1 MAISEELQ
9 RRISSLTGEETPRQQ
24 GMMMSADGQ
33 RPFADISLPESLSRR
48 QPDLGIYQNQ
58 DIKEILTDFRT
69 QASAGNAREAS
80 EAYIPRLEE
89 MTGMN
94 RNDPDFRA
102 MLRGAGLTGGSG
114 GRMSEQDMNMM
125 IAQQGARQG
134 ISPVEQRAMA
144 FTSYLNTTDRTAPEE
159 VVNNYAMGNM
169 SFDDAIQLSQP
180 IQVID
185 EVTVTGQMPET
196 GQMSQAEGERLKMDI
211 FDSIRQ
217 RLGGRM
223 TEREGQRLQEAM
235 FGNDNSAVSNEKLM
249 ELQKALQELEAQRQ
263 MTNDPEEKELLGRMI
278 ENTTTKALAPQAD
291 LVDQLSQGAGEDDMM
306 AHVRSG
312 DINVSREMLENNPQ
326 LEDMIEQAAIEVG
339 IDPESMVYGTGI
351 ASLNEFTGAEQ
362 HGFLKKVAKGIKKVA
377 KVIAPVAAVVPGPWQ
392 APAIAYNRGRAVVN
406 IAKGKGGIGDLMTAA
421 GGFGGD
427 SKIGKFIGDSKI
439 GKAFGESKIGQFFGA
454 GEGGSGFFN
463 PAEGTKGIFGGSIGP
478 SFRKGIGGLFGG
490 GEGGS
495 GFFNPAED
503 ATGIFGGSIGP
514 AFRRGIGGLFGG
526 GGLPQPVQGEGGEL
540 IYQDAEGN
548 VITQQEY
555 EQLASQQGRFFG
567 RKTPQLIKSVGDAFG
582 FGGASGLRD
591 VYGGDVMT
599 DSQGNPIIDPTTG
612 QPMRSGFLR
621 NAQGGLSG
629 MGMLGIGAL
638 ATGLGKL
645 AYEDTKKDKG
655 VQLTPLNT
663 MNAAGRYN
671 LEAEIARRMG
681 QRAPNPTEFG
691 LLPANTM
698 PQLSGG
704 QPREMMYG
712 GAVEDLEGG
721 MARGMQEG
729 GEVQYPNKGLESL
742 ARVAPDVVKRMGYN
756 MGGYVMPMAY
766 AKGGNVAIEDF
777 DRMNG
782 QINGEGTETSD
793 DVPAM
798 LSDGEFVMTGQAVRG
813 AGSYNMNN
821 ESGIIT
827 LSPTGAPSR
836 DGGTDLMY
844 QLMEAFSSQA
854 RPA

>member
-1 MAISEELQ
+1 MASEELE
-9 RRISSLTGEETPRQQ
+9 RRIQNLIGETKGSISNREMELFLNSSPTNAMELIGNTKGAISDREMELFANSSPSNFITLTNGSDT
-24 GMMMSADGQ
+24 
-33 RPFADISLPESLSRR
+33 
-48 QPDLGIYQNQ
+48 
-58 DIKEILTDFRT
+58 KTFRD
-69 QASAGNAREAS
+69 
-80 EAYIPRLEE
+80 
-89 MTGMN
+89 
-94 RNDPDFRA
+94 NDPNINSLINQGYYEFKTPSVMNTIND
-102 MLRGAGLTGGSG
+102 TKGS
-114 GRMSEQDMNMM
+114 MSDQEMNMM
-125 IAQQGARQG
+125 MANQGARQG
-134 ISPVEQRAMA
+134 ISPVEQRAVA

-185 EVTVTGQMPET
+185 EVVVTGQMPDMAQE
-196 GQMSQAEGERLKMDI
+196 QRQAMAAGMLRP
-211 FDSIRQ
+211 
-217 RLGGRM
+217 LGGGRISEAEYKTYM
-223 TEREGQRLQEAM
+223 EAM
-235 FGNDNSAVSNEKLM
+235 NPSSGTADAKMM
-249 ELQKALQELEAQRQ
+249 ELRQAIEVLQQQ
-263 MTNDPEEKELLGRMI
+263 MGMTSDPEEKELLGRMI
-278 ENTTTKALAPQAD
+278 ENATTKAFAPQSD

-312 DINVSREMLENNPQ
+312 DVNVSREMIENNPA
-326 LEDMIEQAAIEVG
+326 LEDAIEGAALEVG

-351 ASLNEFTGAEQ
+351 ASLNEVTGAEQ
-362 HGFLKKVAKGIKKVA
+362 HGFLKKIAKGVKKVV

-392 APAIAYNRGRAVVN
+392 APAILYN
-406 IAKGKGGIGDLMTAA
+406 KGKAAVNLVKGEGGIGDIMTVMA
-421 GGFGGD
+421 GGSQKLLGDKGALKSITSGDFLKSGG
-427 SKIGKFIGDSKI
+427 
-439 GKAFGESKIGQFFGA
+439 
-454 GEGGSGFFN
+454 GFKD
-463 PAEGTKGIFGGSIGP
+463 AL
-478 SFRKGIGGLFGG
+478 KGIGSIDGEFKPFQYAKNIGQQYKDDQMQGYFGL
-490 GEGGS
+490 
-495 GFFNPAED
+495 
-503 ATGIFGGSIGP
+503 
-514 AFRRGIGGLFGG
+514 LGG
-526 GGLPQPVQGEGGEL
+526 GGQQV
-540 IYQDAEGN
+540 
-548 VITQQEY
+548 TQEEY
-555 EQLASQQGRFFG
+555 DQMTPEQQAAYNASQQNQGSSPFNIG
-567 RKTPQLIKSVGDAFG
+567 RKILGEGNTPNFIKGIEDTIKG
-582 FGGASGLRD
+582 QTG
-591 VYGGDVMT
+591 
-599 DSQGNPIIDPTTG
+599 PTSNSLFANL
-612 QPMRSGFLR
+612 PSMR
-621 NAQGGLSG
+621 NAQGGGLSG

-681 QRAPNPTEFG
+681 QQAPNPTEFG
-691 LLPANTM
+691 LLPANTL

-704 QPREMMYG
+704 QPR
-712 GAVEDLEGG
+712 LEEQV
-721 MARGMQEG
+721 MAAAQG

-742 ARVAPDVVKRMGYN
+742 AKVAPDVVKRMGYN

-766 AKGGNVAIEDF
+766 AEGGNVAIEDF

>member
-1 MAISEELQ
+1 MRDANGNI
-9 RRISSLTGEETPRQQ
+9 ITNP
-24 GMMMSADGQ
+24 DG
-33 RPFADISLPESLSRR
+33 
-48 QPDLGIYQNQ
+48 
-58 DIKEILTDFRT
+58 
-69 QASAGNAREAS
+69 
-80 EAYIPRLEE
+80 
-89 MTGMN
+89 
-94 RNDPDFRA
+94 
-102 MLRGAGLTGGSG
+102 
-114 GRMSEQDMNMM
+114 
-125 IAQQGARQG
+125 
-134 ISPVEQRAMA
+134 SPV
-144 FTSYLNTTDRTAPEE
+144 L
-159 VVNNYAMGNM
+159 
-169 SFDDAIQLSQP
+169 
-180 IQVID
+180 
-185 EVTVTGQMPET
+185 
-196 GQMSQAEGERLKMDI
+196 
-211 FDSIRQ
+211 
-217 RLGGRM
+217 
-223 TEREGQRLQEAM
+223 
-235 FGNDNSAVSNEKLM
+235 
-249 ELQKALQELEAQRQ
+249 
-263 MTNDPEEKELLGRMI
+263 
-278 ENTTTKALAPQAD
+278 
-291 LVDQLSQGAGEDDMM
+291 
-306 AHVRSG
+306 
-312 DINVSREMLENNPQ
+312 
-326 LEDMIEQAAIEVG
+326 
-339 IDPESMVYGTGI
+339 
-351 ASLNEFTGAEQ
+351 
-362 HGFLKKVAKGIKKVA
+362 
-377 KVIAPVAAVVPGPWQ
+377 
-392 APAIAYNRGRAVVN
+392 
-406 IAKGKGGIGDLMTAA
+406 
-421 GGFGGD
+421 
-427 SKIGKFIGDSKI
+427 
-439 GKAFGESKIGQFFGA
+439 
-454 GEGGSGFFN
+454 SGF
-463 PAEGTKGIFGGSIGP
+463 
-478 SFRKGIGGLFGG
+478 
-490 GEGGS
+490 
-495 GFFNPAED
+495 
-503 ATGIFGGSIGP
+503 
-514 AFRRGIGGLFGG
+514 
-526 GGLPQPVQGEGGEL
+526 
-540 IYQDAEGN
+540 
-548 VITQQEY
+548 
-555 EQLASQQGRFFG
+555 
-567 RKTPQLIKSVGDAFG
+567 
-582 FGGASGLRD
+582 
-591 VYGGDVMT
+591 M
-599 DSQGNPIIDPTTG
+599 
-612 QPMRSGFLR
+612 R
-621 NAQGGLSG
+621 NAEGGLSG

-756 MGGYVMPMAY
+756 MGGQVMMPMNYNMSSRPIMPMAY

>member
-9 RRISSLTGEETPRQQ
+9 RRISSLTGEMTP
-24 GMMMSADGQ
+24 
-33 RPFADISLPESLSRR
+33 
-48 QPDLGIYQNQ
+48 
-58 DIKEILTDFRT
+58 
-69 QASAGNAREAS
+69 SAGMTDVQEA
-80 EAYIPRLEE
+80 
-89 MTGMN
+89 GQ
-94 RNDPDFRA
+94 
-102 MLRGAGLTGGSG
+102 
-114 GRMSEQDMNMM
+114 MSDQDMNMM
-125 IAQQGARQG
+125 MANQGARQG

-185 EVTVTGQMPET
+185 EVVVTGQMPDMT
-196 GQMSQAEGERLKMDI
+196 PTTRPVGGGAISNAEMGMMQPSAGSTDAKM
-211 FDSIRQ
+211 
-217 RLGGRM
+217 
-223 TEREGQRLQEAM
+223 
-235 FGNDNSAVSNEKLM
+235 M
-249 ELQKALQELEAQRQ
+249 ELQQALQVLQEQ
-263 MTNDPEEKELLGRMI
+263 MNMTSDPEEKELLGRMI
-278 ENTTTKALAPQAD
+278 ENATTKAFAPQAD

-312 DINVSREMLENNPQ
+312 DINVSREMLENNPA
-326 LEDMIEQAAIEVG
+326 LEDAIEGAALEVG

-351 ASLNEFTGAEQ
+351 ASLNEVTGAEQ
-362 HGFLKKVAKGIKKVA
+362 HGFLKKIAKGVKKVV
-377 KVIAPVAAVVPGPWQ
+377 KVIAPVAAIVPGPWQ
-392 APAIAYNRGRAVVN
+392 GPAIAYNRAKAVVN
-406 IAKGKGGIGDLMTAA
+406 IAKGEGGIGDLLTAS

-427 SKIGKFIGDSKI
+427 SKIGKFFGDSKI
-439 GKAFGESKIGQFFGA
+439 GKAFGESKIGQFFG
-454 GEGGSGFFN
+454 GTPGIN
-463 PAEGTKGIFGGSIGP
+463 PSADATGIFGGTLGP
-478 SFRKGIGGLFGG
+478 RMKSGIGGLFGG

-495 GFFNPAED
+495 GFFNPAEG
-503 ATGIFGGSIGP
+503 TPGIFGGTIGP
-514 AFRRGIGGLFGG
+514 SIRRGIGGLFGG
-526 GGLPQPVQGEGGEL
+526 GQQGTATTQEDGS
-540 IYQDAEGN
+540 IVYQDAEGN
-548 VITQQEY
+548 VITQAEY
-555 EQLASQQGRFFG
+555 QKANEF
-567 RKTPQLIKSVGDAFG
+567 KTPQLIKSVGDAFG

-591 VYGGDVMT
+591 VYGGE
-599 DSQGNPIIDPTTG
+599 
-612 QPMRSGFLR
+612 PMRDANGNIITNPDGSPVLSGFMR
-621 NAQGGLSG
+621 NAEGGLSG

-681 QRAPNPTEFG
+681 QQAPNPTEFG
-691 LLPANTM
+691 LLPANTL

-704 QPREMMYG
+704 QPR
-712 GAVEDLEGG
+712 LEEQV
-721 MARGMQEG
+721 MAAAQG

-766 AKGGNVAIEDF
+766 AKGGNVAVEDF

>member
-9 RRISSLTGEETPRQQ
+9 RRISSLTGEETPMRQ

-80 EAYIPRLEE
+80 EAYLPRLEE
-89 MTGMN
+89 MTGLN

-102 MLRGAGLTGGSG
+102 MLEGAGLTGGSG
-114 GRMSEQDMNMM
+114 GRMSDQDMNMM
-125 IAQQGARQG
+125 IANQGARRG
-134 ISPVEQRAMA
+134 VSPVEQRAMA
-144 FTSYLNTTDRTAPEE
+144 FTSYLDTTDRTAPEE

-169 SFDDAIQLSQP
+169 SFDDAIKSSQP
-180 IQVID
+180 TSVVD
-185 EVTVTGQMPET
+185 EVVVTGQMPDMAQE
-196 GQMSQAEGERLKMDI
+196 QRQAMAAGMTTPV
-211 FDSIRQ
+211 
-217 RLGGRM
+217 GG
-223 TEREGQRLQEAM
+223 G
-235 FGNDNSAVSNEKLM
+235 AVSNVEMSMMQPSAGSTGAKMM
-249 ELQKALQELEAQRQ
+249 ELQQALQVLQEQ
-263 MTNDPEEKELLGRMI
+263 MNMTSDPEEKELLGRMI
-278 ENTTTKALAPQAD
+278 ENATTKAFAPQAD

-312 DINVSREMLENNPQ
+312 DVNVSREMIENNPA
-326 LEDMIEQAAIEVG
+326 LEDAIEGAALEVG

-351 ASLNEFTGAEQ
+351 ASLNEVTGAEQ
-362 HGFLKKVAKGIKKVA
+362 HGFLKKIAKGVKKVV

-421 GGFGGD
+421 AGVGDKAGFFGGTP
-427 SKIGKFIGDSKI
+427 S
-439 GKAFGESKIGQFFGA
+439 
-454 GEGGSGFFN
+454 FN
-463 PAEGTKGIFGGSIGP
+463 PTAGATSTAGGGISDLLGRAKEFILPGADNKGLF
-478 SFRKGIGGLFGG
+478 KNVIGGVGKVLGMSQRPQRIDNPD
-490 GEGGS
+490 GS
-495 GFFNPAED
+495 STYVD
-503 ATGIFGGSIGP
+503 A
-514 AFRRGIGGLFGG
+514 
-526 GGLPQPVQGEGGEL
+526 
-540 IYQDAEGN
+540 
-548 VITQQEY
+548 
-555 EQLASQQGRFFG
+555 
-567 RKTPQLIKSVGDAFG
+567 
-582 FGGASGLRD
+582 
-591 VYGGDVMT
+591 
-599 DSQGNPIIDPTTG
+599 QGNPITKEQYEAARNTPDFIKGIEDTLKGQTDPQSSSLFAKLPSMPTFRDPETG
-612 QPMRSGFLR
+612 Q
-621 NAQGGLSG
+621 LSG

-655 VQLTPLNT
+655 VQLTPLTT

-681 QRAPNPTEFG
+681 QQAPNPTEFG

-704 QPREMMYG
+704 QPR
-712 GAVEDLEGG
+712 LEEQV
-721 MARGMQEG
+721 MAAAKG

-742 ARVAPDVVKRMGYN
+742 AKVAPDVVKRMGYN

-766 AKGGNVAIEDF
+766 AEGGNVAIEDF
-777 DRMNG
+777 ERMNG

-813 AGSYNMNN
+813 AGSYDMKND
-821 ESGIIT
+821 SGIIT